1 MTIPT
6 SREEPEQFATDAPRP
21 DALGVRQLQPPRWRS
36 ALIDGAAA
44 AAFTALTVR
53 SSRSWGRDA
62 HVAT

>member
-6 SREEPEQFATDAPRP
+6 SREKLEQFAADAPRP
-21 DALGVRQLQPPRWRS
+21 DALGVRQPPRWRS